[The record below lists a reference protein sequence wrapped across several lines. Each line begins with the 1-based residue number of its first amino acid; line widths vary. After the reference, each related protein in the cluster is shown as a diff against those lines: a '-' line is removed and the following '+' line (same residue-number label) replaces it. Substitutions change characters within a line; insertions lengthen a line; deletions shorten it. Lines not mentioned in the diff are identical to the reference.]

1 MGFSDLVRWIH
12 GTHAVTAPTRRLLSW
27 RANWEKETTVASHGD
42 SPPPPL
48 RDVSRCV
55 VLSRGDDVSP
65 GFLASLKRHGID
77 AIVIG
82 RPLLAFAELLCAERS
97 RTPGGGWGLPER
109 NRTALIVADRDRWE
123 RLDDLLTAVRVR
135 LPNVAVWV
143 AASDLLLEVS
153 EPVTPLAEE
162 SSLPD
167 VPRLRLTT
175 DGGPDASAGH
185 HSNEPEPPP
194 PSASA
199 PPSGEPREQEPDR
212 SRSPRAQG
220 PISSAVT
227 PEEIDMLLNT
237 LPDEPTQPREDRQD
251 PRDRG
256 PRPPNRPEGNP

>member
-1 MGFSDLVRWIH
+1 M
-12 GTHAVTAPTRRLLSW
+12 TAPTRRLLSW
-27 RANWEKETTVASHGD
+27 RANWEKDTTVASHGD
-42 SPPPPL
+42 SPPPPF

-77 AIVIG
+77 AVIIG

-123 RLDDLLTAVRVR
+123 RLDELLSAVRSR

-153 EPVTPLAEE
+153 EPVAPLAEE
-162 SSLPD
+162 SALPD
-167 VPRLRLTT
+167 VPRLRLTSD
-175 DGGPDASAGH
+175 DGAEAPAEEHAHEFD
-185 HSNEPEPPP
+185 PPP
-194 PSASA
+194 ANAAPAPSS
-199 PPSGEPREQEPDR
+199 SEPREQEPER
-212 SRSPRAQG
+212 SRSARGTG

-227 PEEIDMLLNT
+227 PEEIEMLLNT
-237 LPDEPTQPREDRQD
+237 LPDEPTDGPTDEQGDRQD

-256 PRPPNRPEGNP
+256 PRTPNRPEGKP